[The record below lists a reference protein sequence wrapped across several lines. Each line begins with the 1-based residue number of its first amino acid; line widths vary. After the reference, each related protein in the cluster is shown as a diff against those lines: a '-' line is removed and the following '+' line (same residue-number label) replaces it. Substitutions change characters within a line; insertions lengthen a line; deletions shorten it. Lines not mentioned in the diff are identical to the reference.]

1 MPQDLT
7 KLFETKSF
15 IGAVFPS
22 FSWNIL
28 NYGRI
33 RNNVRL
39 QEAKTQELIATY
51 QNTVLTAGREVQT
64 PLRGFLRSREQAE
77 DLDRS
82 VKAATAATQ
91 LGVQQ
96 YRTGTIDF
104 NRVFNLET
112 TQVQQQD
119 QLAVAA
125 GNIALNLINVYRALG
140 GGWEL
145 RCQKE
150 QLQRST
156 DSEHGDA
163 RGVPREA
170 PAALGPESLPEPL
183 PAPRPVP

>member
-1 MPQDLT
+1 M
-7 KLFETKSF
+7 
-15 IGAVFPS
+15 
-22 FSWNIL
+22 
-28 NYGRI
+28 
-33 RNNVRL
+33 
-39 QEAKTQELIATY
+39 
-51 QNTVLTAGREVQT
+51 
-64 PLRGFLRSREQAE
+64 RSREQAE

-96 YRTGTIDF
+96 YRTGIIDF

-119 QLAVAA
+119 QLAIAA
-125 GNIALNLINVYRALG
+125 GNIALNLVNVYRALG

-163 RGVPREA
+163 RGARGRRSRSRPGIVTRTVTGASAGSLTPGRQVT
-170 PAALGPESLPEPL
+170 PASRA
-183 PAPRPVP
+183 

>member
-1 MPQDLT
+1 
-7 KLFETKSF
+7 
-15 IGAVFPS
+15 
-22 FSWNIL
+22 
-28 NYGRI
+28 
-33 RNNVRL
+33 
-39 QEAKTQELIATY
+39 
-51 QNTVLTAGREVQT
+51 
-64 PLRGFLRSREQAE
+64 LRSREQAE

-96 YRTGTIDF
+96 YRTGIIDF

-119 QLAVAA
+119 QLAIAA
-125 GNIALNLINVYRALG
+125 GNIALNLVNVYRALG

-150 QLQRST
+150 QLQLSAN
-156 DSEHGDA
+156 SEHGDA
-163 RGVPREA
+163 GGVPSA
-170 PAALGPESLPEPL
+170 TPAVFGPTSLPEPF